1 MYKTRGERIAERLCW
16 ILLQLYTGNTVS
28 VNDICQRFA
37 VSRRTGQRDLLRVE
51 TVTETI
57 SPGRVRLASLIRN
70 ELDEIF
76 NRIHINTIK
85 YEN

>member
-37 VSRRTGQRDLLRVE
+37 VSRRTGQRDLGDAANL
-51 TVTETI
+51 
-57 SPGRVRLASLIRN
+57 LI
-70 ELDEIF
+70 
-76 NRIHINTIK
+76 
-85 YEN
+85 

>member
-1 MYKTRGERIAERLCW
+1 MYKTHGERIAERLCW

-57 SPGRVRLASLIRN
+57 SPGRVRLASLIREQVRRN
-70 ELDEIF
+70 F
-76 NRIHINTIK
+76 
-85 YEN
+85 